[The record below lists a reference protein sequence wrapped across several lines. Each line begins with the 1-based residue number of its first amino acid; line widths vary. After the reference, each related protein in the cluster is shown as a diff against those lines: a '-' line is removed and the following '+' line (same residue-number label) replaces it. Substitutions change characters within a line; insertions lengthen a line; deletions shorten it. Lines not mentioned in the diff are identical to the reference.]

1 MQSAIAIAQELREN
15 RDAECLKGTYEV
27 YRKAAKAYFYDEKK
41 GLFVSGEN
49 RQISYASQV
58 WLILGGVVDSEEGL
72 RILHNVAADREALEM
87 VTPYMYHYYIEH
99 C

>member
-41 GLFVSGEN
+41 GLLSAEKIDRFLMQVRSG
-49 RQISYASQV
+49 
-58 WLILGGVVDSEEGL
+58 
-72 RILHNVAADREALEM
+72 
-87 VTPYMYHYYIEH
+87 
-99 C
+99 